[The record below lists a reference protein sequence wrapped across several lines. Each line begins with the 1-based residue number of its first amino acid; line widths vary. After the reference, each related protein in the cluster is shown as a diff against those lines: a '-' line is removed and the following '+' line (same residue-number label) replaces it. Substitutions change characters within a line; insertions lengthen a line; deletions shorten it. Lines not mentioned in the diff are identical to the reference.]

1 MPGHCNFSPRC
12 SADTV
17 KPKKFLAWQTEEDLY
32 QSYVAWS
39 DHPAC
44 KATFR
49 SVRHDGGW
57 KRFLGIRKIS
67 QHARCAICAEI
78 TEKRKKAENPEDKA
92 TIQDLSLMIT
102 TTTPLDYYPDG
113 LTPI

>member
-1 MPGHCNFSPRC
+1 M
-12 SADTV
+12 